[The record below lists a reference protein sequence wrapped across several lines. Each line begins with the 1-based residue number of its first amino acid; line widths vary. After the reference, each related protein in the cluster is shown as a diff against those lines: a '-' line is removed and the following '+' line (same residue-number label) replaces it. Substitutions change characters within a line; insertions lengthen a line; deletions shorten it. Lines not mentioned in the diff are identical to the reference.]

1 MGGNQGNGELL
12 VKEYKL
18 AVIRLTRSR
27 DLMYSMI
34 IITNIVSYS

>member
-1 MGGNQGNGELL
+1 MGGSQGNGELL

-18 AVIRLTRSR
+18 EVIKLTRSR

-34 IITNIVSYS
+34 IITNIVSYT